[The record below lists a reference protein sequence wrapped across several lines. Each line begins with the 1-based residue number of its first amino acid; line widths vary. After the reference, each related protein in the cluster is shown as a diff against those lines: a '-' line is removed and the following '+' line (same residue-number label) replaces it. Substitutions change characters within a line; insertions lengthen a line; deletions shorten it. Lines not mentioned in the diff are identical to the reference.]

1 MGDPDMKTRILAATM
16 CAAMLCG
23 CGLAET
29 AATGA
34 AAGESA
40 AEQAREGKKLE
51 EKIQTDIAN
60 MQQQA
65 KDAQAAA
72 EAESLGE

>member
-1 MGDPDMKTRILAATM
+1 MKTRILAVIISAG
-16 CAAMLCG
+16 AVLAG

-34 AAGESA
+34 AAGASS
-40 AEQAREGKKLE
+40 AEQAKEGQKLE
-51 EKIQTDIAN
+51 QKVQDDIAT

>member
-1 MGDPDMKTRILAATM
+1 MNTRNIAVVMLG
-16 CAAMLCG
+16 AMLAG

-34 AAGESA
+34 AAGASA
-40 AEQAREGKKLE
+40 AEQAKEGKKLE
-51 EKIQTDIAN
+51 DKVQADIAT

-72 EAESLGE
+72 EAESTGE

>member
-1 MGDPDMKTRILAATM
+1 MKIRHLAAAITGT
-16 CAAMLCG
+16 AVLAG

-34 AAGESA
+34 AAGASA
-40 AEQAREGKKLE
+40 AEQAKEGKKLE
-51 EKIQTDIAN
+51 DKVQADIAT

-72 EAESLGE
+72 EAEATGE

>member
-1 MGDPDMKTRILAATM
+1 MKTRMIALLM
-16 CAAMLCG
+16 LGAMLAG

-34 AAGESA
+34 AAGASA
-40 AEQAREGKKLE
+40 AEQAKEGRKLE
-51 EKIQTDIAN
+51 QQVQDDIAT

-72 EAESLGE
+72 EAEATGE

>member
-1 MGDPDMKTRILAATM
+1 MKTGNI
-16 CAAMLCG
+16 AAMICGGVLLAG

-34 AAGESA
+34 AAGASA
-40 AEQAREGKKLE
+40 AEQAKEGKKLE
-51 EKIQTDIAN
+51 EQVQADIAT

-65 KDAQAAA
+65 RDAQAAA
-72 EAESLGE
+72 EAEANGE